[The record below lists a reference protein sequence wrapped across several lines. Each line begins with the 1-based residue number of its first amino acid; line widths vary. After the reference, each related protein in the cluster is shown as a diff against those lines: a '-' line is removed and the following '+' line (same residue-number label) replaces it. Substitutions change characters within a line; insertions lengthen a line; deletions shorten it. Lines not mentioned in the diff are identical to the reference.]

1 MRHEFSS
8 TTSPTLGCWR
18 VRVSPWTFV
27 HPYSGYVPML
37 LKNFPCALAK
47 SAFHGR
53 LRRSSTRVFVC
64 HRLRS
69 AKTRCR
75 RCPSSRRLALRP
87 RRTGALSPRVSSGV
101 FSLLAEV
108 SFHLGDPISLRAGGV
123 PSAARVLPSASSTLT
138 GSPELH
144 LHRRFCLCKRPWPPP
159 GGRGGWQWRS
169 LRPLVLHLFLR
180 GAVLRPPCHSC
191 AMSLGQFVGVI
202 LSRCGT
208 A

>member
-1 MRHEFSS
+1 MRSGFTSHLHERSVRHRRCVHSNCWCVTNSRPRHHQHWGAGVFVCHPGPSS
-8 TTSPTLGCWR
+8 IRILVTSRC
-18 VRVSPWTFV
+18 F
-27 HPYSGYVPML
+27 

-108 SFHLGDPISLRAGGV
+108 RFHLGDPISLRAGGV
-123 PSAARVLPSASSTLT
+123 PPAA
-138 GSPELH
+138 G
-144 LHRRFCLCKRPWPPP
+144 
-159 GGRGGWQWRS
+159 
-169 LRPLVLHLFLR
+169 
-180 GAVLRPPCHSC
+180 
-191 AMSLGQFVGVI
+191 
-202 LSRCGT
+202 
-208 A
+208 